1 MASCN
6 SGCSLQNG
14 SKKQCP
20 IRMMDGRAFT
30 SYEPR
35 CAVSQQLSGFVQKD
49 TNANISSYDI
59 RMELQKNGLQHLE
72 TMRLHS
78 MKDIMDC
85 IPCKTMYERNPELD
99 EKYTVRCNAVS
110 CERGVTNPKGLGD
123 GRLM

>member
-1 MASCN
+1 MSSCN
-6 SGCSLQNG
+6 SGCSMQTPA
-14 SKKQCP
+14 KKQCP

-35 CAVSQQLSGFVQKD
+35 CAVSSQLNSFVQNKPGSSV
-49 TNANISSYDI
+49 SSYDI

-72 TMRLHS
+72 TMRLNS
-78 MKDIMDC
+78 MKDILDC
-85 IPCKTMYERNPELD
+85 IPCKMQEREPMLD

-123 GRLM
+123 GRYM